1 MLISSSNISRDTI
14 TSDQNESLETAQ
26 QYSPC
31 FHLDCQ
37 VKQSFDRKLEAIS

>member
-14 TSDQNESLETAQ
+14 ISDQNESLETAQ
-26 QYSPC
+26 YSPC
-31 FHLDCQ
+31 FHVDRQ